1 MFVITQHQPANSDEF
16 LHLVEVMTEQ
26 LSKEPGFIRLSVTRS
41 VDEPSNWKIV
51 QEWKQIG
58 DARRAVNS
66 SKNRMVVWPVL
77 SQAQNEVSFYET
89 LVEYKDGKI
98 STFES
103 GLNQQ

>member
-1 MFVITQHQPANSDEF
+1 MFVITQHQPANTDDF
-16 LHLVEVMTEQ
+16 LEQIQVMTEQ

-41 VDEPSNWKIV
+41 VDEPNNWKIV

-66 SKNRMVVWPVL
+66 SKNRMIVWPVL

-89 LVEYKDGKI
+89 LVEYKDGKS

-103 GLNQQ
+103 GLSQ

>member
-1 MFVITQHQPANSDEF
+1 MFVITQHQPANTDEF
-16 LHLVEVMTEQ
+16 LEQIQVMTEQ

-41 VDEPSNWKIV
+41 VDEPNHWKIV

-66 SKNRMVVWPVL
+66 SKNRMIVWPVL

-89 LVEYKDGKI
+89 LVEYKDGKS

-103 GLNQQ
+103 GLSQ

>member
-16 LHLVEVMTEQ
+16 LEQIQAMTEQ

-41 VDEPSNWKIV
+41 VDEPSIWKIV

-66 SKNRMVVWPVL
+66 SKNRMIVWPVL

-89 LVEYKDGKI
+89 LVEFKDGKS

-103 GLNQQ
+103 GLSQ

>member
-1 MFVITQHQPANSDEF
+1 MFVITQHQPANTDEF
-16 LHLVEVMTEQ
+16 LEQIQVMTEQ

-41 VDEPSNWKIV
+41 VDEPNNWKIV

-66 SKNRMVVWPVL
+66 SKNRMIVWPVL

-89 LVEYKDGKI
+89 LVDYKDGES

-103 GLNQQ
+103 GLRQ

>member
-1 MFVITQHQPANSDEF
+1 MFVITQHQPANTDEF
-16 LHLVEVMTEQ
+16 LEQIQVMTEQ

-41 VDEPSNWKIV
+41 VDEPNNWKIV

-66 SKNRMVVWPVL
+66 SKNRMIVWPVL
-77 SQAQNEVSFYET
+77 SHAQNEVSFYET
-89 LVEYKDGKI
+89 LVEFKDGKS

-103 GLNQQ
+103 GLSQ

>member
-1 MFVITQHQPANSDEF
+1 MFVITQHQPANTDEF
-16 LHLVEVMTEQ
+16 LEQIQVMTEQ

-41 VDEPSNWKIV
+41 VDEPNNWKIV

-66 SKNRMVVWPVL
+66 SKNRMIVWPVL

-89 LVEYKDGKI
+89 LVDYKDGKS

-103 GLNQQ
+103 GLSQ

>member
-1 MFVITQHQPANSDEF
+1 MFVITQHQPANTDDF
-16 LHLVEVMTEQ
+16 LEQIQVMTEQ

-41 VDEPSNWKIV
+41 VDEPNNWKIV

-66 SKNRMVVWPVL
+66 SKNRMIVWPVL

-89 LVEYKDGKI
+89 LVEFKDGKS

-103 GLNQQ
+103 GLSQ

>member
-1 MFVITQHQPANSDEF
+1 MFVITKHQPANTDEF
-16 LHLVEVMTEQ
+16 LEQIQVMTEQ

-41 VDEPSNWKIV
+41 VDEPNNWKIV

-66 SKNRMVVWPVL
+66 SKNRMIVWPVL
-77 SQAQNEVSFYET
+77 SQAQNVVSFYET
-89 LVEYKDGKI
+89 LVEYKDGKS

-103 GLNQQ
+103 GLSQ